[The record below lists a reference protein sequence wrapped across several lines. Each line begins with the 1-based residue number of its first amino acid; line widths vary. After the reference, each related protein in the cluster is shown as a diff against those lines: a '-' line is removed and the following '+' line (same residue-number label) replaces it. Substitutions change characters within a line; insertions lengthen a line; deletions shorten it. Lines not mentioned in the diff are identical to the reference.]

1 MPTAAIPLV
10 PNQQAGFR
18 ALSFRD
24 ETLQVVGLQLHHGKG
39 PPYIVEHGFG
49 LIDVFGVKQGD
60 PNYSNQVV
68 EEGDTLL
75 FVDSQDVS
83 SLGEGPILQRLRGE
97 SLSQARDPGADTQ
110 KTLAFAFFAF
120 LPSTRSV
127 QIVHTH
133 LYNMQV
139 HLVFSSRRNA
149 SLYRVTVLRHSVTGD
164 YQM

>member
-10 PNQQAGFR
+10 PNQPAGFR

-110 KTLAFAFFAF
+110 KTLAFAFLRFAA
-120 LPSTRSV
+120 STHSA
-127 QIVHTH
+127 QIVYTH
-133 LYNMQV
+133 LYHAGASCV
-139 HLVFSSRRNA
+139 LLSPECVALPCYCSSPL
-149 SLYRVTVLRHSVTGD
+149 SD
-164 YQM
+164 W